1 MKDSDFTALSF
12 VQRKKGHIEIFVKF
26 QVVENAMNKNKW
38 LVQGELGVRPF
49 SSPPYR
55 WWLTLTH

>member
-55 WWLTLTH
+55 